1 MWKLKK
7 CGGGLYSVL
16 FRNKISFYIQPGA
29 KNHPRKQRGKEEWIG
44 PTENANE
51 VNFPEALAKLTFG
64 HDFNQS
70 LLADDFGCLWNS
82 CEFVCRIWPLG
93 CEHWFVPRDICRWSD
108 DHICLPRAT
117 KSTTLY
123 STGFESCWSHAI
135 SGLKHARLPK
145 KLRALTFGHDFNQ
158 RLETLPEGLQSL
170 TFGHNFDQPLAAV
183 SLGVEKNSAK
193 NMWTLQHFP

>member
-117 KSTTLY
+117 KSTTFIFHWFWILLI
-123 STGFESCWSHAI
+123 SCHFRFEACSVAEETTGLDVWT
-135 SGLKHARLPK
+135 R
-145 KLRALTFGHDFNQ
+145 
-158 RLETLPEGLQSL
+158 LQSASR
-170 TFGHNFDQPLAAV
+170 DAAWRT
-183 SLGVEKNSAK
+183 SKPDI
-193 NMWTLQHFP
+193 WT